1 MQSNHKSI
9 YKEFIQ
15 REDGML
21 RAPYLP
27 ELEFYNA
34 VKTGNMQKVRTF
46 LKEPLSEKPG
56 LGTLCHNTLQNIKY
70 HFVIATALITRYCVE
85 GGMDFNIAY
94 NLSDYYILTADTCS
108 NINEISQL
116 HITMCNDYTK
126 RMQTLRKEKIYSKHI
141 VLCIDYI
148 YEHLHT
154 RIKIQNLAN
163 QIELSPAYL
172 SRLFK
177 QETGMSISS
186 YIQSKKIETAQNMLQ
201 YSDYSISEI
210 AAILAYP
217 SHSYFT
223 EVFQKETKLTPSQY
237 RTQCYRKLI

>member
-1 MQSNHKSI
+1 MQTNHSLL
-9 YKEFIQ
+9 YQAFIH
-15 REDGML
+15 REEEL
-21 RAPYLP
+21 YRAPYLP

-34 VKTGNMQKVRTF
+34 IKSGDIQKVRTF

-56 LGTLCHNTLQNIKY
+56 LGTLSHNTLQNLKY
-70 HFVIATALITRYCVE
+70 HFVITAAMITRYCVE
-85 GGMDFNIAY
+85 GGMDFNTAY
-94 NLSDYYILTADTCS
+94 NLSDYYILTADTLD
-108 NINEISQL
+108 NVDKIVRL
-116 HITMCNDYTK
+116 HIAMCNDYAK

-154 RIKIQNLAN
+154 RIKIQDLAN
-163 QIELSPAYL
+163 HVDLSPAYL

-186 YIQSKKIETAQNMLQ
+186 YIQLKKIETAKNMLQ

-210 AAILAYP
+210 ATILAYP

-223 EVFQKETKLTPSQY
+223 EMFQKETALTPSQY
-237 RTQCYRKLI
+237 RMRYYRKLN